1 MELEELSLKEK
12 ETLIVLL
19 KKNSTIEEI
28 QAQARLSFTEA
39 RDAVRE
45 LLKKK
50 LVKKTEFP
58 TRYSLG
64 AGIKK
69 KVSELKE
76 RLDWSELQGEEKLCR
91 VK

>member
-1 MELEELSLKEK
+1 MELEGLSLKEK

-19 KKNSTIEEI
+19 KESKTIEEI
-28 QAQARLSFTEA
+28 QEQAKLSFTEA

-58 TRYSLG
+58 TKYSLG
-64 AGIKK
+64 KGHKK
-69 KVSELKE
+69 KISELKE

-91 VK
+91 IK